1 VPRLFWY
8 FHEDAQQVLNSPLA
22 HVEIDDGRRFL
33 ERTPQQFDVI
43 AIDPPPPVESAG
55 SSLLYSKEFYSTI
68 KQKLKPGGILEQWLP
83 NGDEEVR
90 ASVARAL
97 QESFAE
103 VRAFRGLLGWGIHF
117 LASDRPLPRR
127 SPEELVQ
134 RMPVAAVT
142 DMMEW
147 GPASSPQLQFAAM
160 LKSEL
165 PINRFLADSPQTPA
179 MHDDRPVN
187 EYFLLRLL
195 KNGATATLS
204 GGRHKINNVQGR

>member
-1 VPRLFWY
+1 
-8 FHEDAQQVLNSPLA
+8 
-22 HVEIDDGRRFL
+22 VEIDDGRRFL

-68 KQKLKPGGILEQWLP
+68 KQKLKPGGILQQWLP

-90 ASVARAL
+90 AAVARAL
-97 QESFAE
+97 QESFTE
-103 VRAFRGLLGWGIHF
+103 VRAFRSLRGWGIHF
-117 LASDRPLPRR
+117 IASDRPLPRR

-134 RMPVAAVT
+134 RMPAAAVT

-147 GPASSPQLQFAAM
+147 GPAASPQLQFAAM

-165 PINRFLADSPQTPA
+165 PINRFLADSPQTSA

-204 GGRHKINNVQGR
+204 GGRHKITDIPADQ